1 MHRVVHLVESKDLPG
16 RFVLPR
22 NRSIRLL
29 HPWYVSSLFPMSTIA
44 NPPSPA
50 FFWDDQT
57 GAAAPSTPVLNVS
70 GSPDAVRMYQ
80 ELWVK
85 HGKLQESHDVDA
97 QTIRAMESELQKLRA
112 ERQLDIVRMEQQERS
127 LDNLNRRLSNANKV
141 VSSQGKSIELQ
152 EAQLLQQE
160 QELTELRSARHTAV
174 QQHPQLQAFLAHF
187 PEQVSLIVLRRTV
200 SDFFFIVGRNPR
212 V

>member
-1 MHRVVHLVESKDLPG
+1 
-16 RFVLPR
+16 
-22 NRSIRLL
+22 
-29 HPWYVSSLFPMSTIA
+29 MSTIA

-57 GAAAPSTPVLNVS
+57 GAAAPSTPIPNVS

-160 QELTELRSARHTAV
+160 QELTELRSARHAAV